1 MCTLTWFSTADGYE
15 LFFNRDE
22 SRARLPALPPRALVR
37 DGVPCLCALDAD
49 AGGTWLGVNAY
60 GLSVGV
66 LNGRSDAPVPAAPR
80 SRGLLVLDLLDTPD
94 TPALERRLA
103 ALDLA
108 HSRAFR
114 LIALEPGARLLEAA
128 WDGRELR
135 LSRRSESE
143 QPVCSS
149 SLDPEG
155 ATASRTA
162 AWAQV
167 RARGVPDARAHEE
180 FHRGHVPQRGAL
192 SACMHRADAET
203 VSFTRTRVGQ
213 RRVELGYRPGAPC
226 GDAQV
231 AWLSLERRA
240 PRAADASRG
249 P

>member
-1 MCTLTWFSTADGYE
+1 MCTLTWLSTADGYE

-22 SRARLPALPPRALVR
+22 SRARLPALPPRAQAR
-37 DGVPCLCALDAD
+37 NGVPFLCALDAD
-49 AGGTWLGVNAY
+49 AGGTWLGVNAF

-66 LNGRSDAPVPAAPR
+66 LNGRSDAPAPAAPR

-94 TPALERRLA
+94 TATLERRLD
-103 ALDLA
+103 ALDLG
-108 HSRAFR
+108 STRAFR
-114 LIALEPGARLLEAA
+114 LIALEPGARLLEAS

-135 LSRRSESE
+135 RARRSESE

-155 ATASRTA
+155 AAASRTA

-167 RARGVPDARAHEE
+167 RARGVPDERAHEE

-203 VSFTRTRVGQ
+203 VSFTRTRVSA
-213 RRVELGYRPGAPC
+213 RRVELGYRPGSPC
-226 GDAQV
+226 GEAEI
-231 AWLSLERRA
+231 AWLALER
-240 PRAADASRG
+240 AAGASRG